1 MSSGSPALNG
11 YFNLN
16 SVVVVVIL
24 TLLGLEEL
32 TYISYL
38 WPVSADPDP
47 SQEAE
52 AIPVQ
57 LGKGA
62 GSDLLCRYF
71 LWVSRE
77 ESELRG

>member
-16 SVVVVVIL
+16 SVVVVVML

-38 WPVSADPDP
+38 WPVSVDP

>member
-16 SVVVVVIL
+16 SVVVVVML

-38 WPVSADPDP
+38 WPVSVDP

-57 LGKGA
+57 LGKGT